1 MISVQAWSAEAKLQG
16 PHPLVQAGP
25 HPCPTPHREDL
36 KGSEEEQDAEGSG
49 EVAWL
54 WICHGSKVPSRQQQ
68 VFSGVTAAMLEQQSS
83 APSHPY
89 PQLSSFL
96 KTLAESDIVVLP
108 GPPESGTECG
118 WCSCQE
124 VAPWIL
130 TLVEVL
136 AWEEASVLW
145 SWTHKDCE
153 RQM

>member
-1 MISVQAWSAEAKLQG
+1 MQKAVVKWLGYGFVTGAKCLQDSNRSS
-16 PHPLVQAGP
+16 LVSLPPKQ
-25 HPCPTPHREDL
+25 CT
-36 KGSEEEQDAEGSG
+36 
-49 EVAWL
+49 
-54 WICHGSKVPSRQQQ
+54 
-68 VFSGVTAAMLEQQSS
+68 
-83 APSHPY
+83 SHPY

-124 VAPWIL
+124 VAQWIL